1 MSFSKVH
8 WRMAVLEKPRRFNSS
23 TVSRCLRSRSAASC
37 FSRRLRWQSH
47 SLGCRSRP
55 KSPFPSV
62 RYHIRKGGY
71 GFLNRFFFG
80 VAECKHDYLP
90 DKYHLPSCSPFQ
102 SKRNWN
108 RAVISRCF
116 MLSSVS
122 VLTCPFSRAASR
134 IRLL

>member
-1 MSFSKVH
+1 MSYFQSRKSKCRGVG
-8 WRMAVLEKPRRFNSS
+8 
-23 TVSRCLRSRSAASC
+23 
-37 FSRRLRWQSH
+37 RLYGFH
-47 SLGCRSRP
+47 
-55 KSPFPSV
+55 

-90 DKYHLPSCSPFQ
+90 DKYHLPSCSTFQ

-122 VLTCPFSRAASR
+122 VLTCPFSRAAKR